1 MVGGGTIK
9 RRLLENLL
17 SILTIAGVIVGIVC
31 GVLIRSGSEEEPKPS
46 DELVKGLR
54 IPGDLLLRGL
64 HMLVLPLVMTS
75 LILGLAGN
83 KRSKFNRQ
91 AGLAIL
97 YYLSTT
103 LFAAIIGLILVWAIS
118 PGGTPEA
125 QRSQGEDIDVS
136 NTTVLDFIGD
146 MIKNLIPANMVA
158 MSHMKYRTVY
168 EDNVV
173 FEEPVEGMNML
184 GIIFISIAFGVI
196 IMANR
201 EECEPFLDFCKSLNV
216 IINKL
221 TRVVLWYSP
230 IGIMFLVMAEYTVS
244 DIGEYAKEILLYIV
258 TVLVGLAI
266 HFFVVLPLILLL
278 LAKRNPLPYYRALL
292 PAMATA
298 FGTAS
303 STVTIPLTMKCTKRA
318 GVSADV
324 VDFIVP
330 VGATINM
337 DGTALYE
344 AVACLFIAQLND
356 RQLTNPEIVITALTA
371 TVAAIGAAGIP
382 SAGLVTLVMVLN
394 AVDLGT
400 EHIALILTIDWLL
413 DRFRTMT
420 NIVGDAV
427 GCAVIERLSGSSC
440 PSDNDEPEFQELKN
454 KDEEQNHVDHEVHV
468 GA

>member
-1 MVGGGTIK
+1 MAGGGK
-9 RRLLENLL
+9 VRRMLVNNLL
-17 SILTIAGVIVGIVC
+17 SILTIAGVIVGVIC
-31 GVLIRSGSEEEPKPS
+31 GYLIRSSKDEEPKHT
-46 DELVKGLR
+46 DELIKGIR

-64 HMLVLPLVMTS
+64 NMLVLPLVMTS

-83 KRSKFNRQ
+83 KRGKFNKQ
-91 AGLAIL
+91 AGITIL
-97 YYLSTT
+97 YYVSTT
-103 LFAAIIGLILVWAIS
+103 LFAAIIGLVLVCAIQ
-118 PGGTPEA
+118 PGGRAEG
-125 QRSQGEDIDVS
+125 SKGEELGVR
-136 NTTVLDFIGD
+136 NTTVLDFVGD
-146 MIKNLIPANMVA
+146 MIKNLVPANIVA
-158 MSHMKYRTVY
+158 MSHQKTRTTYDHGVM
-168 EDNVV
+168 
-173 FEEPVEGMNML
+173 EEPVEGMNML
-184 GIIFISIAFGVI
+184 GVIFISITFGVI
-196 IMANR
+196 IMANK
-201 EECEPFLDFCKSLNV
+201 EECQPFLDFCLSLNV

-230 IGIMFLVMAEYTVS
+230 IGIMFLVMAEYSVS
-244 DIGEYAKEILLYIV
+244 DVSEYAKEIGLYVV

-266 HFFVVLPLILLL
+266 HFFIVLPVILFA
-278 LAKRNPLPYYRALL
+278 LAKKNPLLYYKSLL

-303 STVTIPLTMKCTKRA
+303 STVTIPITMKCVKKA
-318 GVSADV
+318 GVSEDV
-324 VDFIVP
+324 VDFVIP

-356 RQLTNPEIVITALTA
+356 RELTNPEIVITALTA

-420 NIVGDAV
+420 NVVGDAV
-427 GCAVIERLSGSSC
+427 GCAVIEQLAGSSC
-440 PSDNDEPEFQELKN
+440 PRSGGAGDEEKFLQLKN
-454 KDEEQNHVDHEVHV
+454 KEEDNNHVDHAVHV